1 MDKREEDQAK
11 ALGLIVLSA
20 LCLSYS
26 GYQTY
31 QGYSTD
37 LGFTNSLVLSII
49 LTSAMFVL
57 SMTLRIDIKRGHS
70 QNKIVLILSLYLVAA
85 LFSFLGNFNS
95 FYKALMQDMVA
106 LSSLQLQR
114 IRLNKLMLLMTRQ

>member
-1 MDKREEDQAK
+1 MDKNREEDQAK
-11 ALGLIVLSA
+11 AFGLIVLSA

-26 GYQTY
+26 GFQTY

-49 LTSAMFVL
+49 LTFAMFLL

-70 QNKIVLILSLYLVAA
+70 QNKIVPSALLS
-85 LFSFLGNFNS
+85 FC
-95 FYKALMQDMVA
+95 
-106 LSSLQLQR
+106 
-114 IRLNKLMLLMTRQ
+114 